1 MSDLRILYINSSW
14 GWGGMEMHPLVVAE
28 ELSRRGTPVL
38 FAMRSKTAMNKRARG
53 KRFARLVLPFRWY
66 LDPRSYFPLRRLTR
80 SLGVNV
86 VHVHGSRD
94 TWRAMLLAGVLRES
108 AVLVFTKHSG
118 TPPTIKKTDPLHR
131 LLVRRLDAMVANSHY
146 IRENTLETYPIEP
159 SKVKVIHYGLGA
171 EAVGSPARAETI
183 RRELSRGLRDPL
195 LVGMVASLSGGKR
208 QDLFVR
214 AAKGISRLHPEC
226 RFFIVGVPGQIE
238 YADRIREMIKTLGLE
253 EKVNMTGFMED
264 IPSLMR
270 ALDLVVLPS
279 NAEAFGIVLLEAM
292 ANGRAIV
299 GSDSG
304 AIPEIVRHGETGLL
318 FASGNAEALEEAILR
333 LIRSPEERL
342 WMGEQGKRL
351 FHERFVLDRE
361 VDDTERLYRS
371 LLAAKRS

>member
-28 ELSRRGTPVL
+28 ELSRRGTPLL
-38 FAMRSKTAMNKRARG
+38 FAMRSKTAMEERTRG
-53 KRFARLVLPFRWY
+53 KRFARHVLPFRWY
-66 LDPRSYFPLRRLTR
+66 LDPQSYFPLKRLTK
-80 SLGVNV
+80 SLGINV
-86 VHVHGSRD
+86 IHVHCSRD
-94 TWRAMLLAGVLRES
+94 TWRAMLLSGVLREA

-159 SKVKVIHYGLGA
+159 SKVKVIHYGLGT
-171 EAVGSPARAETI
+171 EAVGSAARAEEI
-183 RRELSRGLRDPL
+183 RRELSGGVRDPL
-195 LVGMVASLSGGKR
+195 LVGMVASLSEGKR

-214 AAKGISRLHPEC
+214 AAKGISGLHPAC

-238 YADRIREMIKTLGLE
+238 YADRIRGMIKTLGLE
-253 EKVNMTGFMED
+253 KQVILTGFRED
-264 IPSLMR
+264 VPSLMR

-318 FASGNAEALEEAILR
+318 FAPGNAEALEEAILR

-351 FHERFVLDRE
+351 FQERFVLDRE
-361 VDDTERLYRS
+361 IDDTEKLYRS
-371 LLAAKRS
+371 LLAKRL